1 MKIIPFTESDL
12 DFANDL
18 AQRLNMPAEDQDAVV
33 MVASPE
39 ICFLRRLTPPVIEW
53 IIDFASVE
61 YQQSFAARGR
71 QKDPLARALGL
82 HKKQDLNIL
91 DMTAGLG
98 KDALWM
104 AHCGATVTLIE
115 RHPALAY
122 LLEQAIIRASQ
133 THMQVYCCA
142 AQDYLKQAPMK
153 FDVAY
158 YDPMFE
164 PRKKSA
170 LVKKDMQI
178 MQALHGDERPDPA
191 LITLALQHADKV
203 VVKRAK
209 ADAPLLP
216 NPHHAITTTVTRFDV
231 YYSSCSRS

>member
-1 MKIIPFTESDL
+1 MKIIPATASDL
-12 DFANDL
+12 DFAVELSNQLKCADD
-18 AQRLNMPAEDQDAVV
+18 EDTSVV
-33 MVASPE
+33 MVASPGQ
-39 ICFLRRLTPPVIEW
+39 CFLRRVTPPVIEW
-53 IIDFASVE
+53 AIDFASTE

-82 HKKQDLNIL
+82 HKKPDLNIL

-104 AHCGATVTLIE
+104 AHCGAKVTLIE
-115 RHPALAY
+115 RHRALAY
-122 LLEQAIIRASQ
+122 LLEQAVICAAQSR
-133 THMQVYCCA
+133 MQVHCCS
-142 AQDYLKQAPMK
+142 AQDYLKKSLMN

-178 MQALHGDERPDPA
+178 MQALHGEEKPDPA
-191 LITLALQHADKV
+191 LITLALEYAKKV

-231 YYSSCSRS
+231 YAKN

>member
-1 MKIIPFTESDL
+1 MKIIPLTETDL
-12 DFANDL
+12 DFAHDL
-18 AQRLNMPAEDQDAVV
+18 AQRLQLPINDDDAVL
-33 MVASPE
+33 MVASPTLS
-39 ICFLRRLTPPVIEW
+39 FLRRLTPPVIEW
-53 IIDFASVE
+53 TIDFASPE

-82 HKKQDLNIL
+82 HKKQDLDIL

-104 AHCGATVTLIE
+104 AHCGASVTLIE

-133 THMQVYCCA
+133 TNMQVHCCS
-142 AQDYLKQAPMK
+142 AQEYLNQVEARY
-153 FDVAY
+153 DVAY

-178 MQALHGDERPDPA
+178 MQALHGDERPDPG

-209 ADAPLLP
+209 ADPPLLP

-231 YYSSCSRS
+231 YTAK

>member
-1 MKIIPFTESDL
+1 MKIIPHTESDL
-12 DFANDL
+12 DFAQEL
-18 AQRLNMPAEDQDAVV
+18 SRRLNLPEDEVDSLVLVAAPAL
-33 MVASPE
+33 S
-39 ICFLRRLTPPVIEW
+39 FLRRLTPPVIEW
-53 IIDFASVE
+53 TIDFLSPE
-61 YQQSFAARGR
+61 YQRSFAARGR

-104 AHCGATVTLIE
+104 AQCGANITLIE

-122 LLEQAIIRASQ
+122 LLEQAIIRSSQ
-133 THMQVYCCA
+133 TQMRVYCSA
-142 AQDYLKQAPMK
+142 AQDYLNQASQR

-178 MQALHGDERPDPA
+178 MQALHGDERPEPE

-209 ADAPLLP
+209 ADPPLLP
-216 NPHHAITTTVTRFDV
+216 NPHHVITTTVTRFDV
-231 YYSSCSRS
+231 YSVS